1 MLGMIDGA
9 DSRTRTCDL
18 WINSPPLHQLSYV
31 GPSLSQHNTFINE
44 SESFPLNCPWGLV
57 CDIIHHSVYLP
68 FQRVGYL
75 GTNGS

>member
-31 GPSLSQHNTFINE
+31 GPTRPAHTTFINE
-44 SESFPLNCPWGLV
+44 SESFPFNCAGGFV
-57 CDIIHHSVYLP
+57 GDIIHNTIDLAL
-68 FQRVGYL
+68 QRVRYL
-75 GTNGS
+75 GAD